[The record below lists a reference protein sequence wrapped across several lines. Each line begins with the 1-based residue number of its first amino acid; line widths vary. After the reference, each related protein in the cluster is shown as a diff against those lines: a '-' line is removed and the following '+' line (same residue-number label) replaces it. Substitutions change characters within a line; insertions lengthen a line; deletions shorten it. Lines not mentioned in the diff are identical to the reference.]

1 MKTSYVLAV
10 AALAVLAGASLAA
23 AGRGSFGPQ
32 LTEKAAETPQV
43 SIDIANSLA
52 FARDGKLVVAGLS
65 RKGGRYAWA
74 LARYGVGGRL
84 DPSFGQGGS
93 VLAEFGTGVV
103 ANAVTARADGKI
115 LVAGDVALA
124 GHDHTEFVLAR
135 YTDHGRPDPSFGTG
149 GTVFDPGSA
158 ANAVATQPDG
168 KIIVAGSSAG
178 GLALVRYTDRGR
190 LDPSFGTGG
199 KVVTALGSSRAV
211 WARAIALQPDGK
223 IVAAGGIDMGGH
235 GYFAIARFTADGKLD
250 PSFGHD
256 GWAITAISWWGD
268 AYGVV
273 FQADGKLVV
282 AGMGGDQ
289 YALARYTA
297 DGKLDP
303 SFGSGGTVLTTLEA
317 GSHALAIQHD
327 GKIVAAG
334 SISGPDSNYAPSF
347 NFAFA
352 RYTSSGSLDPSFGRG
367 GMVLT
372 KFRSGAANLR
382 SGAAADAVAVEP
394 DGKLVAVGSFV
405 GDFALARSTS
415 RGSLDPSFGRG
426 GMVATPF
433 GRLWR
438 TKLASLSATRVS
450 SGVLIRWRT
459 TSEFDAR
466 GFYVYREQSGG
477 KQRVN
482 RALIR
487 ANGTG
492 RGAAY
497 SFRDRVAPRSTRRY
511 LLQEVTVDD
520 SARWLGQVTVRR

>member
-10 AALAVLAGASLAA
+10 AALTVLAGASLAA

-32 LTEKAAETPQV
+32 STDKASETPQV
-43 SIDIANSLA
+43 SIDIARSLA

-84 DPSFGQGGS
+84 DPSFGRGGR

-103 ANAVTARADGKI
+103 ANAVATQPDGKI
-115 LVAGDVALA
+115 LVAGDAALA
-124 GHDHTEFVLAR
+124 GHDHAEFVLAR
-135 YTDHGRPDPSFGTG
+135 YTNHGRLDPSFGTG
-149 GTVFDPGSA
+149 GAVFDPGSA

-178 GLALVRYTDRGR
+178 GLALARYTDRGR

-199 KVVTALGSSRAV
+199 KVVTALGSSRDV

-223 IVAAGGIDMGGH
+223 IVAAGGIDVGGH
-235 GYFAIARFTADGKLD
+235 GDFAIARFTADGKLD
-250 PSFGHD
+250 PSFGQD
-256 GWAITAISWWGD
+256 GWAMTAISWWGD
-268 AYGVV
+268 AYDVV
-273 FQADGKLVV
+273 VQAEGKLVV

-303 SFGSGGTVLTTLEA
+303 SFGSGGSVLTTLEA

-334 SISGPDSNYAPSF
+334 SIRPDSNSEPSF

-367 GMVLT
+367 GTVLT
-372 KFRSGAANLR
+372 KFHSGVANLR

-415 RGSLDPSFGRG
+415 RGSLDPNFGRG
-426 GMVATPF
+426 GMLATAF
-433 GRLWR
+433 GPLWR

-450 SGVLIRWRT
+450 SGVLIHWRT

-466 GFYVYREQSGG
+466 GFYLYREQSGG

-482 RALIR
+482 RTLIR

-497 SFRDRVAPRSTRRY
+497 SFRDGAAPRSTRRY

-520 SARWLGQVTVRR
+520 SARWLAQVTVRR